1 MTHRLSGPNEK
12 GPSVIRDGPAAP
24 CSLPNRDAG
33 PQVTFE
39 DHSRSPNL
47 ESGALWALALPASA
61 RFPFPRPGFPL
72 PKVLGYQFPGFAIC
86 VAFRLA
92 YGSSGITPRFPAYR
106 PVAFRPSGRELTHQS
121 LATLHI

>member
-1 MTHRLSGPNEK
+1 MTHRLSGPNEN
-12 GPSVIRDGPAAP
+12 GPPLIRDGPAAL

-39 DHSRSPNL
+39 RYPRSPNL
-47 ESGALWALALPASA
+47 EFSALWALALPASA

-72 PKVLGYQFPGFAIC
+72 LKVLGYQFPGFAIC